1 MALKILLINP
11 NTYRTPPVIPI
22 GLEYL
27 AATLKKHNY
36 HCDILDLT
44 FTRKPLEKI
53 NDVLNNE
60 KYDIVGFS
68 IRNIDSCLFFNNEFF
83 LNEFKQ
89 MIECIK
95 NYKVPIV
102 LGGSGFSA
110 SPDEILDYLKC
121 DFGIIGPGE
130 TAFPYFLKLIQ
141 SNKLNNKII
150 NGWDWGLEPELPI
163 LRAKAIEYNQYIEN
177 DGIVGFATHIGCS
190 NGCPYCIE
198 ANTKLHYRKIDN
210 VIKEIELLT
219 NQGYH
224 DFHLCDS
231 EFNENLNFSKKFCE
245 ALIENSFNFKW
256 TLYMRPYPYDEELFR
271 LLSKSNA
278 YLITLSVDS
287 DENIQSDNRYSYDD
301 LEKII
306 KYCRKYSIEL
316 AIDLLTGYPN
326 ESIQSTKKVIRFFK
340 ENRPKTVGI
349 NFYYRLLKN
358 TKLTHLIEENP
369 IMQKQ
374 LTRPYSK
381 KENYLTPIFYS
392 QYKKEDIEKL
402 IRDHNLFK
410 IPGITPGVNYQQE

>member
-11 NTYRTPPVIPI
+11 NTYRSPPVIPV

-27 AATLKKHNY
+27 IIALKKHNY

-44 FTRKPLEKI
+44 FTRNPLEKI
-53 NDVLNNE
+53 NETLSNE
-60 KYDIVGFS
+60 NYDIIGFS

-83 LNEFKQ
+83 LNEFKE

-95 NYKVPIV
+95 NYNIPIV

-110 SPDEILDYLKC
+110 SPDEILEYLKC

-130 TAFPYFLKLIQ
+130 VAFPYFLELMQ
-141 SNKLNNKII
+141 SNQLSAKIL
-150 NGWDWGLEPELPI
+150 NGWDYGLDPELPI
-163 LRAKAIEYNQYIEN
+163 LRANEIKYNHYIEN
-177 DGIVGFATHIGCS
+177 KGIVGFATHTGCS

-198 ANTKLHYRKIDN
+198 AKTNLHYRKIDT
-210 VIKEIELLT
+210 VIKEIELLS

-231 EFNENLNFSKKFCE
+231 EFNENLSYSKEFCE
-245 ALIENSFNFKW
+245 ASIKNSLKFKW
-256 TLYMRPYPYDEELFR
+256 TLYMKPYPYDEELFS
-271 LLSKSNA
+271 LLGKSNA

-287 DENIQSDNRYSYDD
+287 DPNIQSENKYSYDD

-306 KYCRKYSIEL
+306 NYCKKYSIEL
-316 AIDLLTGYPN
+316 AIDLLTGYPG

-340 ENRPKTVGI
+340 KNRPKTVGI

-381 KENYLTPIFYS
+381 KENYLMPIFYS
-392 QYKKEDIEKL
+392 QYRKEDIEKL
-402 IRDHNLFK
+402 IGNDNLFK
-410 IPGITPGVNYQQE
+410 IPGITPGVNYQQ

>member
-1 MALKILLINP
+1 MSLKILLINP
-11 NTYRTPPVIPI
+11 NTYRSPPVLPI

-27 AATLKKHNY
+27 MIALKKHNH

-44 FTRKPLEKI
+44 FIEKPLEKLM
-53 NDVLNNE
+53 DSLNN
-60 KYDIVGFS
+60 KTYDIIGFS

-83 LNEFKQ
+83 LNEFKG

-95 NYKVPIV
+95 NYNTPIV

-110 SPDEILDYLKC
+110 SPDEILDYLNG

-130 TAFPYFLKLIQ
+130 IAFPHFLKLWR
-141 SNKLNNKII
+141 SNQLNKKII
-150 NGWDWGLEPELPI
+150 NGWDYGLDDELKI
-163 LRAKAIEYNQYIEN
+163 LRAKELEYNHYVEN
-177 DGIVGFATHIGCS
+177 DGIIGFLTHTGCS

-198 ANTKLHYRKIDN
+198 ANKRICYRKTDN

-231 EFNENLNFSKKFCE
+231 EFNENLSYSKEFCE
-245 ALIENSFNFKW
+245 AIVKNSLNFKW
-256 TLYMRPYPYDEELFR
+256 TLYMKPCPYDEELFR

-287 DENIQSDNRYSYDD
+287 DENIQSDNKYSYDN

-306 KYCRKYSIEL
+306 KYCKKYSIEL

-326 ESIQSTKKVIRFFK
+326 ESIQSTKKVIQFFK
-340 ENRPKTVGI
+340 KNRPKTVGI

-358 TKLTHLIEENP
+358 TKLTHLIKENP
-369 IMQKQ
+369 IMQKK

-392 QYKKEDIEKL
+392 QYKEEDIKKL
-402 IRDHNLFK
+402 IRNDNLFR
-410 IPGITPGVNYQQE
+410 IPGITPGVNYQQ